1 MGWGKVIN
9 LLSKKITIRR
19 RARPEPVAA
28 ESDDTSAPA
37 ERSPGPTHSVDMPPP
52 SAPVRAETDEQQHPA
67 FTPDEIQTEQLA
79 ASASVDPSAMQR
91 QLLTMFY
98 QQGLTTQYLTLV
110 AVVVTIIAMWTVTD
124 RSLLIP
130 WGVWFVTL
138 VIIRW
143 LYMKRFLNIVDS
155 VDEFGSWEVAG
166 LIGTVLAGL
175 SWGMLG
181 VVYDFSWPPF
191 YQVFVLG
198 LLGGLA
204 GVSTAS
210 YSSSLRANTLF
221 MVSMFGP
228 VIIRFLLE
236 NSATSRLYVL
246 AILTFFG
253 CIYVAGI
260 KAHKSVVDNVRLRL
274 VNEDLV
280 KNLSQV
286 NTELNQEI
294 AQRSQAEAG
303 LKQERK
309 LFVKGPV
316 IVFRWKA
323 VEGWPVEYASPNV
336 SVWGL
341 NAKELMQNRTYF
353 AQYVHPDDKSR
364 VAKLG
369 YQNSDNAGRDFVE
382 LDYRIILPDGEER
395 WVFERTIPVRDDTGK
410 LTSINGYL
418 LDINDRKRAEQLFY
432 EEKERAQV
440 TLHSIGDGVITTDNA
455 NCVTYMNPVAERMT
469 ELSLSQAKGKVL
481 ENVFRAL
488 DQNTGRSIQNL
499 QKHWN
504 TRSEEMHSVRLRS
517 NKDVAYSM
525 ATIKDDQH
533 RSIGSVVVMR
543 DATRILAL
551 TRKLAYY
558 ASHDALTDTL
568 NRREFERCLDL
579 ALKSAVQHKL
589 THVVLYIDLD
599 QFKIVNDTCGHRAGD
614 HLLQLISDLLA
625 QNIRSGD
632 VIARLGGD
640 EFAILLHRC
649 SLDQA
654 KVIAEKLRRATH
666 NARLAWESHVF
677 DIGISVGAV
686 GIDKDSE
693 SVSAVMSAADMACY
707 TAKDLGKDRVHV
719 YEKSDAEMN
728 SRRREMHWVNHL
740 HQALK
745 QNRLTLFQ
753 QEIMS
758 VSNDSDDMRR
768 AEILLRLFDEDG
780 QLVPASMFLPALE
793 RYGLG
798 NTIDRWVVRE
808 CFSIIASGEASNNTI
823 YSINISGPSLSQ
835 TDFLNYIESQ
845 FEAYSVKGS
854 QICFEITET
863 AAVSHFRNAREFIS
877 ELKALGCSFALDDF
891 GSGLSSFAYLK
902 DLAVDYLKIDGAFIQ
917 NIVKDNVDRA
927 LVNAIKDVGHVMLID
942 TVAEHVENQEI
953 MDIVA
958 AVGIDYAQGS
968 FIGIPKPFGRRAQK
982 LAYMSQSKQQTR
994 MRAVT

>member
-1 MGWGKVIN
+1 MPAGQGDAN
-9 LLSKKITIRR
+9 PPAPLNDG
-19 RARPEPVAA
+19 VAA
-28 ESDDTSAPA
+28 DQRTAPPADDVDNAQPA
-37 ERSPGPTHSVDMPPP
+37 ALSG
-52 SAPVRAETDEQQHPA
+52 
-67 FTPDEIQTEQLA
+67 
-79 ASASVDPSAMQR
+79 VDPHMMQR

-98 QQGLTTQYLTLV
+98 QQALTTQYLTLV
-110 AVVVTIIAMWTVTD
+110 ALAVTLIAMWTIID
-124 RSLLIP
+124 RALLIP
-130 WGVWFVTL
+130 WGIWFVTL
-138 VIIRW
+138 VLIRW
-143 LYMKRFLNIVDS
+143 LYMKRFLDIVDTI
-155 VDEFGSWEVAG
+155 DDFRYWEIAALV
-166 LIGTVLAGL
+166 GTTLAGL

-181 VVYDFSWPPF
+181 IAYDFSWPPF
-191 YQVFVLG
+191 YQVFILG

-204 GVSTAS
+204 GVSTAA
-210 YSSSLRANTLF
+210 YSSLLRANVLF
-221 MVSMFGP
+221 IVSMISP
-228 VIIRFLLE
+228 ILIRFLLE
-236 NSATSRLYVL
+236 NSTTSHLYVL
-246 AILTFFG
+246 AIVTFIG
-253 CIYVAGI
+253 CIYVAGN
-260 KAHKSVVDNVRLRL
+260 KANKSVVDNVRLSL
-274 VNEDLV
+274 INEDLV
-280 KNLSQV
+280 KNLSRV
-286 NTELNQEI
+286 NAELNQEI
-294 AQRSQAEAG
+294 DQRRQAEVG

-336 SVWGL
+336 SMWGL
-341 NAKELMQNRTYF
+341 NAKELVQNRSYF
-353 AQYVHPDDKSR
+353 VQYVHPEDKIR

-369 YQNSDNAGRDFVE
+369 YQNEDNASRDFVE
-382 LDYRIILPDGEER
+382 LDYRIVLPDGEER
-395 WVFERTIPVRDDTGK
+395 WVFERTIPVRDDSGK
-410 LTSINGYL
+410 LIKVNGYL
-418 LDINDRKRAEQLFY
+418 LDITDRKRTEQLFY

-440 TLHSIGDGVITTDNA
+440 TLHSIGDGVITTDTA

-469 ELSLSQAKGKVL
+469 DLSLNQAKGKVL

-488 DQNTGRSIQNL
+488 DQNTGRPIQNL
-499 QKHWN
+499 KKHWN
-504 TRSEEMHSVRLRS
+504 TRNEEMHSVRLKS

-525 ATIKDDQH
+525 ATIRDDQQ

-589 THVVLYIDLD
+589 THVLLYIDLD

-666 NARLAWESHVF
+666 DARLTWEDNIF
-677 DIGISVGAV
+677 DIGISVGVV

-719 YEKSDAEMN
+719 YEKTDAETT

-753 QEIMS
+753 QEIVS
-758 VSNDSDDMRR
+758 VSDDSDDMRR

-793 RYGLG
+793 RYGLIH
-798 NTIDRWVVRE
+798 TIDRWVVRE
-808 CFSIIASGEASNNTI
+808 CFSTIASGEASNNAI

-835 TDFLNYIESQ
+835 TDFLSYIESQ
-845 FEAYSVKGS
+845 FEAHSLKGS

-877 ELKALGCSFALDDF
+877 ELKTLGCSFALDDF

-927 LVNAIKDVGHVMLID
+927 LVSAIKDVGHVMLID
-942 TVAEHVENQEI
+942 TIAEHVETQEI
-953 MDIVA
+953 MDIVT

-968 FIGIPKPFGRRAQK
+968 FVGIPKPFGRRAQK
-982 LAYMSQSKQQTR
+982 LAYMSRSKQQTR
-994 MRAVT
+994 IRAVT